1 MQRTMRRMSY
11 ASLSPFSTQSSM
23 KRTCSKYSSQYAKL
37 ISRQV
42 QKLVP
47 KIQYKA
53 SWVPHCRK
61 GCILNNACALSAATP
76 LNLMTMHILIGS
88 VGNVANLSLDSYFDR
103 RSLSSSAFYQPSES
117 AVNIHLQCL
126 RLCGN
131 KLESFRLVLSA
142 HLCLMIYA
150 LGWFTFADAVNAY
163 ARLHAF

>member
-1 MQRTMRRMSY
+1 MHRST
-11 ASLSPFSTQSSM
+11 SLSPSSTQSSM

-42 QKLVP
+42 QKLVL

-53 SWVPHCRK
+53 SWVPHCVK

-76 LNLMTMHILIGS
+76 LNVMTMHTGS
-88 VGNVANLSLDSYFDR
+88 MGNVANLSLDSYFDR

-131 KLESFRLVLSA
+131 KLDSTRLASFCLPTFGLWFMRLAGSPLQ
-142 HLCLMIYA
+142 
-150 LGWFTFADAVNAY
+150 TQ
-163 ARLHAF
+163 

>member
-61 GCILNNACALSAATP
+61 GCILNNACALSAETP
-76 LNLMTMHILIGS
+76 LNLMTMHTLIGS
-88 VGNVANLSLDSYFDR
+88 VGNVANLSLDSYFDL
-103 RSLSSSAFYQPSES
+103 RSSVFYQPSES

-131 KLESFRLVLSA
+131 KLDSTRLASF
-142 HLCLMIYA
+142 CLP
-150 LGWFTFADAVNAY
+150 TFALWFM
-163 ARLHAF
+163 RLAGSPLQTQ